1 MTSGLPANFAQLE
14 IFASWALPTEYE
26 RHNRRRGSTLREA
39 QEFYNAM
46 LPVLPVA
53 LDHLNKFDLKNL
65 PTAERTLL
73 CLCLALVEAAVAVE
87 MFEEV
92 NPPYLMT
99 LDRFVPTHDR
109 MPPHTQ
115 EREF

>member
-1 MTSGLPANFAQLE
+1 MTSGLPAVFAQLE
-14 IFASWALPTEYE
+14 MFESWALPTEHE
-26 RHNRRRGSTLREA
+26 RHNRRRSGTLREA
-39 QEFYNAM
+39 QQFYDAM
-46 LPVLPVA
+46 LPVLPAA
-53 LDHLNKFDLKNL
+53 LDHLNMFDLKTL

-73 CLCLALVEAAVAVE
+73 YLCLALVEAAVAVE

-109 MPPHTQ
+109 VSTYTQ
-115 EREF
+115 DGGL